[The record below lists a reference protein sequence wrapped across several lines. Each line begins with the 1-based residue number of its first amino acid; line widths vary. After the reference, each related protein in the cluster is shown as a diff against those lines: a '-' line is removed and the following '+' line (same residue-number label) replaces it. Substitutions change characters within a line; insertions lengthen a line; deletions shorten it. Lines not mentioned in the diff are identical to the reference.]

1 MRAGRQAARCAVP
14 CAAPSRFPDVSS
26 GGRSIASMPRSH
38 PMGPPPYP
46 GAAGGSRI
54 LANPQAVAFF
64 TTTVS
69 VHK

>member
-1 MRAGRQAARCAVP
+1 MRGPLRRAVSVFQTCLQAGL
-14 CAAPSRFPDVSS
+14 
-26 GGRSIASMPRSH
+26 SIASMPRSH